1 MTKFIAGMGFL
12 VVGVVLL
19 IPFNKVTGFIP
30 SFSINTNASI
40 TPTKAQVDSAFIII
54 VDEFLVSIDS
64 LFALNQ
70 VPGMAISI
78 VKDGEVVENRVWGYS
93 DLNTKKKLDTLSVF
107 RLASVSK
114 GFAPFIVGKLVD
126 RGFIHWDD
134 PVKKYLP
141 NFQLHNN
148 SATENLT
155 VRHLLSH
162 TTGLP
167 RHTFSNLLDQE
178 QDINLIVQK
187 LKEVPLSHTP
197 GSYYDYQ
204 NVTYGLLANVV
215 ESVTKRSY
223 SQLLK
228 EWIFEPAGMNTSSG
242 SYAGIMNSSSIAFP
256 HTRNRRGYVRSTLS
270 PRYYSVGPAAGV
282 NASITD
288 MGKWMQM
295 LQTKSTLIVSDSTM
309 NEIFKPQIN
318 MCTCES
324 NFFAWEGKLQKASY
338 GFGWRI
344 LEFSQNTLYYHG
356 GNVNQY
362 RSEIAL
368 DPERKIGITILQNA
382 PGGFI
387 SRIIPLFWNKLQER
401 VPKEKGV

>member
-1 MTKFIAGMGFL
+1 MTKIIAGTSFL
-12 VVGVVLL
+12 VVSIALFF
-19 IPFNKVTGFIP
+19 PFKGIITGFHSSLNKNDSPEI
-30 SFSINTNASI
+30 I
-40 TPTKAQVDSAFIII
+40 TKAQVDSAFHTMLS
-54 VDEFLVSIDS
+54 EFLLTMDS
-64 LFALNQ
+64 LYQKNQ
-70 VPGMAISI
+70 VPGMAITI
-78 VKDGEVVENRVWGYS
+78 VKEGEILANKVWGYS
-93 DLNTKKKLDTLSVF
+93 DLNTKRKLDTLSVF

-126 RGFIHWDD
+126 RGFINWDD
-134 PVKKYLP
+134 PVKKYIP
-141 NFQLHNN
+141 QLTLNSI

-155 VRHLLSH
+155 IRHLLSH

-178 QDINLIVQK
+178 QDINLIIQK
-187 LKEVPLSHTP
+187 LKDVPLRHSP
-197 GSYYDYQ
+197 GTYYDYQ

-228 EWIFEPAGMNTSSG
+228 EWIFEPAGMQNSSG
-242 SYAGIMNSSSIAFP
+242 SYDGMMNSSNIAFP
-256 HTRNRRGYVRSTLS
+256 HTRNRKGYIRSILS

-288 MGKWMQM
+288 MGRWMQM
-295 LQTKSTLIVSDSTM
+295 LQTKSTLMVSDSTL
-309 NEIFKPQIN
+309 NEIFKPQIS

-324 NFFAWEGKLQKASY
+324 NFSAWEGRLQKASY

-344 LEFSQNTLYYHG
+344 LEFNQNKIYYHG

-387 SRIIPLFWNKLQER
+387 SKVIPTFWFKLQER

>member
-1 MTKFIAGMGFL
+1 MTKILAGTGFL
-12 VVGVVLL
+12 FVGLVLFL
-19 IPFNKVTGFIP
+19 PFNHFLADIP
-30 SFSINTNASI
+30 DIFNSKESSGLFS
-40 TPTKAQVDSAFIII
+40 KAQVDSAFQLMVNDFLLT
-54 VDEFLVSIDS
+54 VDSMYEK
-64 LFALNQ
+64 NQ
-70 VPGMAISI
+70 VPGIAISI
-78 VKDGEVVENRVWGYS
+78 VKDGEIIENRVWGYS
-93 DLNTKKKLDTLSVF
+93 DLSTKRKLDTLSVF

-114 GFAPFIVGKLVD
+114 GFAPFIIGKLVD
-126 RGFIHWDD
+126 RGFLSWDD
-134 PVKKYLP
+134 PVKKFLP
-141 NFQLHNN
+141 EFQL
-148 SATENLT
+148 SSSEATENLT
-155 VRHLLSH
+155 IRHLLSH

-178 QDINLIVQK
+178 QDIDVIIKK
-187 LKEVPLSHTP
+187 LKEVPVRHAP
-197 GSYYDYQ
+197 GTYYDYQ
-204 NVTYGLLANVV
+204 NVTYGLLANIV
-215 ESVTKRSY
+215 ETVTSRSY
-223 SQLLK
+223 SQLLE
-228 EWIFEPAGMNTSSG
+228 EWIFQPAGMHTSSCTFT
-242 SYAGIMNSSSIAFP
+242 GIMKSADIAFP

-288 MGKWMQM
+288 MGKWMKM
-295 LQTKSTLIVSDSTM
+295 LQTRSTLIVSDSTL

-324 NFFAWEGKLQKASY
+324 NFFAWEGKLQRASY

-344 LEFSQNTLYYHG
+344 LEFNQHKLYYHG

-387 SRIIPLFWNKLQER
+387 SKVIPLFWHHLDR
-401 VPKEKGV
+401 MVPKEKGV

>member
-1 MTKFIAGMGFL
+1 
-12 VVGVVLL
+12 
-19 IPFNKVTGFIP
+19 
-30 SFSINTNASI
+30 
-40 TPTKAQVDSAFIII
+40 
-54 VDEFLVSIDS
+54 
-64 LFALNQ
+64 
-70 VPGMAISI
+70 
-78 VKDGEVVENRVWGYS
+78 
-93 DLNTKKKLDTLSVF
+93 LNTKRKLDTLSVF

-126 RGFIHWDD
+126 RGFITWDD
-134 PVKKYLP
+134 PVKKFMP
-141 NFQLHNN
+141 EFQLSNAE
-148 SATENLT
+148 ATENLT
-155 VRHLLSH
+155 IRHLLSH

-178 QDINLIVQK
+178 QDINMIIHK
-187 LKEVPLSHTP
+187 LKEVPVKHTP
-197 GSYYDYQ
+197 GTYYDYQ
-204 NVTYGLLANVV
+204 NVTYGLLANIV
-215 ESVTKRSY
+215 ENITNKSY
-223 SQLLK
+223 SQLLE
-228 EWIFEPAGMNTSSG
+228 EWIFLPAGMHTSSG
-242 SYAGIMNSSSIAFP
+242 TYGGIMKSADIAFP
-256 HTRNRRGYVRSTLS
+256 HTKNRKGYVRSTLS

-288 MGKWMQM
+288 MGKWMKT
-295 LQTKSTLIVSDSTM
+295 LQTRSTLMVSDSTLH
-309 NEIFKPQIN
+309 EIFKPQIR

-324 NFFAWEGKLQKASY
+324 NFFAWEGKLQSASY

-344 LEFSQNTLYYHG
+344 LEFNHSKIYYHG

-387 SRIIPLFWNKLQER
+387 SKVIPLFWQRLDSI

>member
-1 MTKFIAGMGFL
+1 MTKIIAGTSFL
-12 VVGVVLL
+12 VVSIALFF
-19 IPFNKVTGFIP
+19 PFKGIITGFHSSLNKNDSPEI
-30 SFSINTNASI
+30 I
-40 TPTKAQVDSAFIII
+40 TKAQVDSAFHTMLS
-54 VDEFLVSIDS
+54 EFLLTMDS
-64 LFALNQ
+64 LYQKNQ
-70 VPGMAISI
+70 VPGMAITI
-78 VKDGEVVENRVWGYS
+78 VKEGEILANKVWGYS
-93 DLNTKKKLDTLSVF
+93 DLNTKRKLDTLSVF

-126 RGFIHWDD
+126 RGFINWDD
-134 PVKKYLP
+134 PVKKYIP
-141 NFQLHNN
+141 QLTLNSV

-155 VRHLLSH
+155 IRHLLSH

-178 QDINLIVQK
+178 QDINLIIQK
-187 LKEVPLSHTP
+187 LKDVPLRHLP
-197 GSYYDYQ
+197 GTYYDYQ

-228 EWIFEPAGMNTSSG
+228 EWIFEPAGMQNSSG
-242 SYAGIMNSSSIAFP
+242 SYEEIMNSSNIAFP
-256 HTRNRRGYVRSTLS
+256 HTKTRKGYIRTSLS

-282 NASITD
+282 NASISD
-288 MGKWMQM
+288 MGRWMQM
-295 LQTKSTLIVSDSTM
+295 LQTKSTLMVSDSTL
-309 NEIFKPQIN
+309 NEIFEPQISV
-318 MCTCES
+318 CTCES
-324 NFFAWEGKLQKASY
+324 NFYAWEGKLQKASY

-344 LEFSQNTLYYHG
+344 LEFNEHKIFYHG

-368 DPERKIGITILQNA
+368 DSDRKIGITILQNA

-387 SRIIPLFWNKLQER
+387 SRIIPIFWQKLQER

>member
-1 MTKFIAGMGFL
+1 MTKIIAGTGFL
-12 VVGVVLL
+12 VFSLLVG
-19 IPFNKVTGFIP
+19 IPFAGKLRTFPPFLQAAGLHENIP
-30 SFSINTNASI
+30 KAEVDAAF
-40 TPTKAQVDSAFIII
+40 TKMVGEFLLTVDSLY
-54 VDEFLVSIDS
+54 EKS
-64 LFALNQ
+64 Q

-78 VKDGEVVENRVWGYS
+78 VRDGEIVANRVWGYS
-93 DLNTKKKLDTLSVF
+93 DLSTKRKLDTLSVF

-134 PVKKYLP
+134 PVKKYIPYLE
-141 NFQLHNN
+141 L
-148 SATENLT
+148 SSSEATEILT
-155 VRHLLSH
+155 IRHLLSH

-167 RHTFSNLLDQE
+167 RHTFSHLLDQE
-178 QDINLIVQK
+178 QDFQLIIPK
-187 LKEVPLSHTP
+187 LKQVPVRHMP
-197 GSYYDYQ
+197 GTYYDYQ
-204 NVTYGLLANVV
+204 NVTYGLLANIV

-223 SQLLK
+223 SRLLE
-228 EWIFEPAGMNTSSG
+228 EWIFEPAGMQNSSG
-242 SYAGIMNSSSIAFP
+242 SYSGILNSSDIALP
-256 HTRNRRGYVRSTLS
+256 HIKNRKGYVRAPLS
-270 PRYYSVGPAAGV
+270 ARYYSVAPAAGV

-295 LQTKSTLIVSDSTM
+295 LQTKSALLVTDSTF
-309 NEIFKPQIN
+309 NEIFKPQIST
-318 MCTCES
+318 CTCES

-344 LEFSQNTLYYHG
+344 LEYNRQKIYYHG

-387 SRIIPLFWNKLQER
+387 SKVIPSFWMKLEER